1 MPSNNLTSADVT
13 ALCTAAQSAWDKIG
27 PRTKQAKFNWRGKAY
42 IASHTTFRLLVNTAE
57 GEPVAERYD

>member
-1 MPSNNLTSADVT
+1 MPSNNLTPADVT

-42 IASHTTFRLLVNTAE
+42 IASHTAFRLLVNTVD
-57 GEPVAERYD
+57 GQPVACRYD